1 MKNNVKI
8 KPDTQSLQSCVS
20 GSVILPTHLRI
31 GNILNLLESEDDYH
45 AVRSFDD
52 ECMSFKDHI
61 SWDYIGY
68 DEVEAIPI
76 TEKLLL
82 ELGAIDLN
90 YKNYP
95 SYNLRGLQVN
105 FVNGMWIEYV
115 SRVEL
120 VGLHWLQNIFFFR
133 MNEELCVSALTDR

>member
-1 MKNNVKI
+1 MPNTDKNTEIPQCVQ
-8 KPDTQSLQSCVS
+8 PAVS

-31 GNILNLLESEDDYH
+31 GNILNLLESGDDYH

-82 ELGAIDLN
+82 ELGAVNLD
-90 YKNYP
+90 YKNFP
-95 SYNLRGLQVN
+95 SYNLKGMQVN
-105 FVNGMWIEYV
+105 FVNGIWIEYV

-120 VGLHWLQNIFFFR
+120 AGLHWLQNIFFFR

>member
-1 MKNNVKI
+1 MSNKDKNTEI
-8 KPDTQSLQSCVS
+8 PQCVQPTVS
-20 GSVILPTHLRI
+20 SSVILPTHLRI

-52 ECMSFKDHI
+52 ECMSFKDNI

-76 TEKLLL
+76 TVKLLL
-82 ELGAIDLN
+82 ELEAIDLD

-95 SYNLRGLQVN
+95 SYNLRGLQIN

-115 SRVEL
+115 SSVEL
-120 VGLHWLQNIFFFR
+120 AGLHWLQNIFFFR